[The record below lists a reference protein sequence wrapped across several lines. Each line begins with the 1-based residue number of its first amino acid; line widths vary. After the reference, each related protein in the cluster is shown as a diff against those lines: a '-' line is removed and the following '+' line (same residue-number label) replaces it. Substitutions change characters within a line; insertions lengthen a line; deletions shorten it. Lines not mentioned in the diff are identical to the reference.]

1 MKLFGNK
8 KKEKK
13 LDFSKKIIMDVR
25 VLLWIVT
32 IAAVVLAFAC
42 VVEGYI
48 GSLPW
53 IATLVGLP
61 WGAHGTI
68 CSFYLNMAKSDHKEG
83 GITYEMAMNNLPTS
97 QTATTNNSINT
108 DYGI

>member
-8 KKEKK
+8 KKK
-13 LDFSKKIIMDVR
+13 LDFSKRLILDIR
-25 VLLWIVT
+25 ILLWVVT
-32 IAAVVLAFAC
+32 IAAIALAFLC
-42 VVEGYI
+42 VVYGYI

-61 WGAHGTI
+61 WSAHGVV
-68 CSFYLNMAKSDHKEG
+68 CSCYLNMAKSDHREG
-83 GITYEMAMNNLPTS
+83 GITYDMAMKSIENAS
-97 QTATTNNSINT
+97 QPVSTEINT

>member
-8 KKEKK
+8 KKK
-13 LDFSKKIIMDVR
+13 LDFSKRLILDIR
-25 VLLWIVT
+25 ILLWIVT
-32 IAAVVLAFAC
+32 ISAIVLAFLC
-42 VVEGYI
+42 VVYGYI

-61 WGAHGTI
+61 WSAHGVV
-68 CSFYLNMAKSDHKEG
+68 CSCYLNMAKSDHREG
-83 GITYEMAMNNLPTS
+83 GITYDMAMKSIENAS
-97 QTATTNNSINT
+97 QPVSTEINT